1 MALLKEL
8 FSRFLIP
15 LYQWSLLTINPTH
28 SSAKDVI
35 LHAFPSFGSS
45 LQLPLKTAINL
56 ALFSVHLLTPT
67 LTKKKNN
74 WDDQNSVYFE
84 VRKTLL
90 LPILPSMIPCLY
102 NITSML
108 YRRIRYNIETF
119 VGTTYFYY
127 SKVFLKVRK
136 FVQMCKGLIRQC
148 MGFCSHIWG
157 YSPNTHLDRIQS

>member
-1 MALLKEL
+1 MISAHYKSHPLLCKWRYSACLSL
-8 FSRFLIP
+8 FRIFTSTPSQNRYQSR
-15 LYQWSLLTINPTH
+15 TILRA
-28 SSAKDVI
+28 S
-35 LHAFPSFGSS
+35 
-45 LQLPLKTAINL
+45 INSDL
-56 ALFSVHLLTPT
+56 D
-67 LTKKKNN
+67 KKNN